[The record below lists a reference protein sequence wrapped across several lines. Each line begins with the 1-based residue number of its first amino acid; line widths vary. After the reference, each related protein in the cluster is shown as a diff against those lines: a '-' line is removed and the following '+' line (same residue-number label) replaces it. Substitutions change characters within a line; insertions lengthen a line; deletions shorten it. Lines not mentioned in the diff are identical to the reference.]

1 MSIDDREWFAR
12 ETLRRMGIRA
22 DGEAGPPPDAGP
34 FNINLRHAHAKRRAD
49 RRAWLRLLLWAVCLA
64 AVAVALLYVDVAG
77 VLGGD
82 LDLLDHRVG
91 QRGTELGLELFT

>member
-34 FNINLRHAHAKRRAD
+34 FNINLRHAHAKRRAAVGPGFAFCSGL
-49 RRAWLRLLLWAVCLA
+49 RAWLSSLWPCFMWL
-64 AVAVALLYVDVAG
+64 
-77 VLGGD
+77 
-82 LDLLDHRVG
+82 
-91 QRGTELGLELFT
+91 

>member
-34 FNINLRHAHAKRRAD
+34 FNINLRRAHTKRRAD
-49 RRAWLRLLLWAVCLA
+49 RRAWLRLLLRAVCLA
-64 AVAVALLYVDVAG
+64 AVAVALLYVAVT
-77 VLGGD
+77 
-82 LDLLDHRVG
+82 LLR
-91 QRGTELGLELFT
+91 RP